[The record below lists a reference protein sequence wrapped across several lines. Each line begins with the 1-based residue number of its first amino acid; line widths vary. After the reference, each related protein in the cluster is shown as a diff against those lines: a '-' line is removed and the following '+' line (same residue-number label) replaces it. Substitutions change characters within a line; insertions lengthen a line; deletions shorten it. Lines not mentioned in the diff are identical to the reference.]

1 MNAMATIKK
10 LLAGATAAT
19 RELTTGVDDLR
30 AKRLVVL
37 DEIARIEA
45 LPEPIED
52 VLAAI
57 DRDLDAMAAK
67 ALDAIYMPALLRASP
82 PRLENPGTD
91 AMVGLLVAA
100 NREAFTEVLHDH
112 VAARYEGFEVMAPA
126 ARADALATLAADLAD
141 LERAEESLIR
151 SAEAAG
157 FAPLRREDADPD
169 VLLLSDQELM

>member
-1 MNAMATIKK
+1 MNALGTIKK

-52 VLAAI
+52 VFAAI
-57 DRDLDAMAAK
+57 DRDLDAMTAK
-67 ALDAIYMPALLRASP
+67 AAESIYMPALLRASP

-100 NREAFTEVLHDH
+100 NRDAFTTILRDH
-112 VAARYEGFEVMAPA
+112 VAARYEGVEVMAPA
-126 ARADALATLAADLAD
+126 ARADALATLATDLVD
-141 LERAEESLIR
+141 LERAEEALIR
-151 SAEAAG
+151 TAEAAG
-157 FAPLRREDADPD
+157 FAPLRREDANPD
-169 VLLLSDQELM
+169 VLLLADEELF

>member
-1 MNAMATIKK
+1 MNAMGTIKK

-19 RELTTGVDDLR
+19 RDLTTGIDDLR

-37 DEIARIEA
+37 DEIARIES

-52 VLAAI
+52 VFAAI
-57 DRDLDAMAAK
+57 DRDLDTMAAK
-67 ALDAIYMPALLRASP
+67 ALDAIYLPALLRASP

-91 AMVGLLVAA
+91 AMVGLLIAA
-100 NREAFTEVLHDH
+100 NRDAFATILRDH
-112 VAARYEGFEVMAPA
+112 VAARYDGIKAMAPA

-151 SAEAAG
+151 TAEAAG

-169 VLLLSDQELM
+169 VLLLADEELG

>member
-1 MNAMATIKK
+1 VSAIGTIKK

-19 RELTTGVDDLR
+19 REVRTGIDELR
-30 AKRLVVL
+30 AKRLVIL

-45 LPEPIED
+45 LPEPIDD
-52 VLAAI
+52 VYAAI

-100 NREAFTEVLHDH
+100 NRDAFTTILRDH
-112 VAARYEGFEVMAPA
+112 VAARYEGVEVMAPA

-141 LERAEESLIR
+141 LERAEEALIR
-151 SAEAAG
+151 TAERAG

-169 VLLLSDQELM
+169 VLLLADKDLI

>member
-1 MNAMATIKK
+1 MNAMGTIKK

-19 RELTTGVDDLR
+19 REVGTGIDQLR

-37 DEIARIEA
+37 DEIARIES

-52 VLAAI
+52 VFAAI
-57 DRDLDAMAAK
+57 DRDLDTMAAK
-67 ALDAIYMPALLRASP
+67 ALDAIYLPALLRASP

-91 AMVGLLVAA
+91 AMLGLLVAA
-100 NREAFTEVLHDH
+100 NRDQFTAILRDH
-112 VAARYEGFEVMAPA
+112 VAAQYEGIKVIEPA

-141 LERAEESLIR
+141 LERAEEALIR
-151 SAEAAG
+151 TAEAAG

>member
-1 MNAMATIKK
+1 MATIKK

-19 RELTTGVDDLR
+19 REVGTGIDQLR

-37 DEIARIEA
+37 DEIARIES

-52 VLAAI
+52 VFAAI
-57 DRDLDAMAAK
+57 DRDLDAMTAK
-67 ALDAIYMPALLRASP
+67 AAESIYMPALLRASP

-100 NREAFTEVLHDH
+100 NRDAFTTILRDH
-112 VAARYEGFEVMAPA
+112 VAASYEGVEVMAPA

-141 LERAEESLIR
+141 LERAEEALIR
-151 SAEAAG
+151 TAERAG

-169 VLLLSDQELM
+169 VLLLADEELI